1 MEENNLINKEE
12 LATKETTEIIKEKAK
27 NQMPIVSAI
36 IVAGVLIA
44 GAILLRGSSLPTQT
58 NPQGNGIPV
67 TTTTLAPVSATDR
80 ILGDSKAKVTLVMYE
95 DFQCVFCG
103 AVSGLQPNQPDIAA
117 AIQYLKQ
124 KVDPNWTP
132 FMPVVDNYVKN
143 GEVQLVFR
151 DYPFLG
157 PESITAAEAARCA
170 GDQGKFW
177 DYENYL
183 FAHQGGENKGAFSN
197 PNLESFAKT
206 LGLDATT
213 FNKCLE
219 SGKYAQAVADSK
231 TEGDAAGVT
240 GTPKGFILVN
250 GKISSVIDGAEPAS
264 MVTPKIEAALK

>member
-103 AVSGLQPNQPDIAA
+103 AISGLQPDTTPL
-117 AIQYLKQ
+117 IQSLKQ
-124 KVDPNWTP
+124 RDPTWTP
-132 FMPVVDNYVKN
+132 FMQNVINNYVKN
-143 GEVQLVFR
+143 GNVLLVYR
-151 DYPFLG
+151 DYAFLG
-157 PESITAAEAARCA
+157 SESVQSAEAARCA

-177 DYENYL
+177 EYHDYL
-183 FAHQGGENKGAFSN
+183 FAHQGEENKGNFSN
-197 PNLESFAKT
+197 PNLESYAKN
-206 LGLDATT
+206 LGLNTGT
-213 FNKCLE
+213 FNTCLE
-219 SGKYAQAVADSK
+219 SGKYAQAVTDSK
-231 TEGDAAGVT
+231 AEGDAAGVT
-240 GTPKGFILVN
+240 GTPKGFILKD
-250 GKISSVIDGAEPAS
+250 GAIATTIDGAES
-264 MVTPKIEAALK
+264 YTTVKQKLDNALK